1 MTHEEMVAELIRR
14 YPHRKKELEILDEL
28 LVYKD
33 DEGVYGFV
41 FDSCLITELYN
52 TVAEY
57 ERHECDYEK
66 VQS

>member
-1 MTHEEMVAELIRR
+1 MTHEEMVAELIIR

-28 LVYKD
+28 LVFKD
-33 DEGVYGFV
+33 DKGVYGFV